1 MELRHI
7 IQAWQTLILR
17 LDAGEPYLGRPLRR
31 AAHPIAAER
40 GADGK
45 LLVVLGCWLLP
56 ELDFLSDPDIA
67 EQVAAALSRMLED
80 EIVVKVVSWPSGMT
94 QAPPDALDVPA
105 PDLLAGLPEA
115 VRAEAVNCESALQ
128 RWFYARA
135 YQRGLRPELQYVV
148 GHYRLDFA
156 LPRYRVAAEVA
167 GWEARQG
174 PREREHQLGAE
185 RWRVAW
191 FAGQE
196 AHADADR
203 CVAALLRLL
212 PRDAYV
218 AAGPRRP
225 PAQSLPRPR
234 RNGYRERR

>member
-1 MELRHI
+1 MELRQI
-7 IQAWQTLILR
+7 IQSWQTLVLR
-17 LDAGEPYLGRPLRR
+17 LDAGEPRLGRPLRR

-40 GADGK
+40 YADGK

-56 ELDFLSDPDIA
+56 DLEFLTDPDVG
-67 EQVAAALSRMLED
+67 EQIAAALSRMLED
-80 EIVVKVVSWPSGMT
+80 EIVLKVVSWPSGMA
-94 QAPPDALDVPA
+94 QAPPDAADVPA
-105 PDLLAGLPEA
+105 PDLLVGLPEA
-115 VRAEAVNCESALQ
+115 ARVAAANCESALQ

-135 YQRGLRPELQYVV
+135 YQRGLRPEVQYVV

-156 LPRYRVAAEVA
+156 LPRYRVAVEVA

-174 PREREHQLGAE
+174 PRERIHQLGAE
-185 RWRVAW
+185 RWRIAW

-196 AHADADR
+196 AHADVDR

-212 PRDAYV
+212 PHDAYV
-218 AAGPRRP
+218 APGPRRP
-225 PAQSLPRPR
+225 PAPSLPRRR